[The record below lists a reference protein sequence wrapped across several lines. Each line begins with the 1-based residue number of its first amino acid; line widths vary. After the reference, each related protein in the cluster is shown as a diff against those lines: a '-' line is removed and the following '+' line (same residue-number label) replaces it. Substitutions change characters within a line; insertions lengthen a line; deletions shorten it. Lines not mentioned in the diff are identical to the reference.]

1 MKKYA
6 NVLVALC
13 ALFAFGLVSCKSYSD
28 DDNNA
33 ALVAILNQQNNVSKT
48 SADYANDLK
57 ASTGIQLDKKYE
69 TTGAYAEY
77 FIVSSDGTVE
87 YGYVSGTEP
96 GLKGKI
102 IATELPPAKYKG
114 IIIYLKNEKHVN
126 YGCYCYPD
134 YDEDKWEGSKVD
146 SSNYGAITHHGCY
159 TAIYITN
166 GETDTTF
173 RMAQA
178 VWMPENQPEGRT
190 ACAKTLEKVKEL
202 FAKEGYQATCE
213 GYSSAFNRSLSS
225 EKIPGFI
232 CGTFTLSDAE

>member
-13 ALFAFGLVSCKSYSD
+13 ALFAFGLVSCKSYSN
-28 DDNNA
+28 DDNNSVLIA
-33 ALVAILNQQNNVSKT
+33 VLNQQSAT
-48 SADYANDLK
+48 QGQQQSATPADYAKIL
-57 ASTGIQLDKKYE
+57 STTTGIQLDKNYVTSGDWPESLKV
-69 TTGAYAEY
+69 T
-77 FIVSSDGTVE
+77 SDGTVE
-87 YGYVSGTEP
+87 YNSDFKATIAGTAVPTGYS
-96 GLKGKI
+96 
-102 IATELPPAKYKG
+102 G
-114 IIIYLKNEKHVN
+114 IIIFTRNQKHVN
-126 YGCYCYPD
+126 YGHYCYPD
-134 YDEDKWEGSKVD
+134 YDEDKWDGSD
-146 SSNYGAITHHGCY
+146 IASSEWGTVITHHGCY

-178 VWMPENQPEGRT
+178 VWMPKNQPEGQT

-213 GYSSAFNRSLSS
+213 GGSSAFNRSLSS

>member
-6 NVLVALC
+6 NVLMALC

-33 ALVAILNQQNNVSKT
+33 ALVAVLNQQSAT
-48 SADYANDLK
+48 QGQQQSATPADYAKIL
-57 ASTGIQLDKKYE
+57 STTTGIQLDKNYVTSGDWPESLKV
-69 TTGAYAEY
+69 T
-77 FIVSSDGTVE
+77 SDGTVE
-87 YGYVSGTEP
+87 YNSDFKATIAGTAVPTGYS
-96 GLKGKI
+96 
-102 IATELPPAKYKG
+102 G
-114 IIIYLKNEKHVN
+114 IIIFTRNQNHVN
-126 YGCYCYPD
+126 YGHYCFPD
-134 YDEDKWEGSKVD
+134 YNEDKWVGSNET
-146 SSNYGAITHHGCY
+146 SSEWGTVITHHGCY

-166 GETDTTF
+166 GETDKTF

-202 FAKEGYQATCE
+202 FANEGYQATCE
-213 GYSSAFNRSLSS
+213 GYSSDFNRSLSS

>member
-33 ALVAILNQQNNVSKT
+33 ALVAVLNQQSAT
-48 SADYANDLK
+48 PADYAKIL
-57 ASTGIQLDKKYE
+57 STTTGIQLDKNYVTSGDWPESLKV
-69 TTGAYAEY
+69 T
-77 FIVSSDGTVE
+77 SDGTVE
-87 YGYVSGTEP
+87 YNSDFKATIAGTAVPTGYS
-96 GLKGKI
+96 
-102 IATELPPAKYKG
+102 G
-114 IIIYLKNEKHVN
+114 IIIFTRNQDHVN
-126 YGCYCYPD
+126 YGHYCYPD
-134 YDEDKWEGSKVD
+134 YNEDKWDGSD
-146 SSNYGAITHHGCY
+146 IASSEWGTVITHHGCY

-166 GETDTTF
+166 SETDKTF

-190 ACAKTLEKVKEL
+190 TCAKTLENVKEL

-213 GYSSAFNRSLSS
+213 ALSSTFNRSLNS

-232 CGTFTLSDAE
+232 CGTFALSDAE

>member
-6 NVLVALC
+6 DVLMALC

-33 ALVAILNQQNNVSKT
+33 ALVAVLNQQSAT
-48 SADYANDLK
+48 PADYAKIL
-57 ASTGIQLDKKYE
+57 STTTGIQLDKNYVTSGDWPESFKV
-69 TTGAYAEY
+69 T
-77 FIVSSDGTVE
+77 SDGTVE
-87 YGYVSGTEP
+87 YNSDFKATIAGTAVPTGYP
-96 GLKGKI
+96 GILI
-102 IATELPPAKYKG
+102 FTR
-114 IIIYLKNEKHVN
+114 NQNHVN
-126 YGCYCYPD
+126 YGHYCYPD
-134 YDEDKWEGSKVD
+134 YDEDKWDGSNLA
-146 SSNYGAITHHGCY
+146 SSEWGTVITHHGCY

>member
-33 ALVAILNQQNNVSKT
+33 ALVAILNQQSAT
-48 SADYANDLK
+48 PADYAKIL
-57 ASTGIQLDKKYE
+57 STTTGIQLDKNYVTSGDWPESFKV
-69 TTGAYAEY
+69 T
-77 FIVSSDGTVE
+77 SDGTVE
-87 YGYVSGTEP
+87 YNSDFKATIAGTAVPTGYP
-96 GLKGKI
+96 GILI
-102 IATELPPAKYKG
+102 FTR
-114 IIIYLKNEKHVN
+114 NQNHVN
-126 YGCYCYPD
+126 YGHYCYPD
-134 YDEDKWEGSKVD
+134 YDEDKWDGSNLA
-146 SSNYGAITHHGCY
+146 SSEWGTVITHHGCY

-166 GETDTTF
+166 GETDKTF

>member
-33 ALVAILNQQNNVSKT
+33 ALAVVLNQQSASQSQQQSAT
-48 SADYANDLK
+48 PADYAKIL
-57 ASTGIQLDKKYE
+57 STTTGIQLDKNYVTSGDWTESFKV
-69 TTGAYAEY
+69 T
-77 FIVSSDGTVE
+77 SDGTVE
-87 YGYVSGTEP
+87 YNSDFKATIAGTAVPTGYP
-96 GLKGKI
+96 
-102 IATELPPAKYKG
+102 G
-114 IIIYLKNEKHVN
+114 IIIFTRNQNHVN
-126 YGCYCYPD
+126 YGHYCYPD
-134 YDEDKWEGSKVD
+134 YDEDKWDGSKLA
-146 SSNYGAITHHGCY
+146 SSEWGTVITHHGCY

-166 GETDTTF
+166 GETDKTF

-178 VWMPENQPEGRT
+178 VWRPENQPEGRT
-190 ACAKTLEKVKEL
+190 ACAKTLENVKEL

>member
-33 ALVAILNQQNNVSKT
+33 ALVAVLNQQNNVSKT

-102 IATELPPAKYKG
+102 IATELPPAEYKG

-166 GETDTTF
+166 GDTDTTF
-173 RMAQA
+173 KMAQA
-178 VWMPENQPEGRT
+178 VWKPANQPNGYT
-190 ACAKTLEKVKEL
+190 TCAKSLEKAKEL
-202 FAKEGYQATCE
+202 FAICDYDATCE
-213 GYSSAFNRSLSS
+213 GGSSTFTRSLSS

>member
-33 ALVAILNQQNNVSKT
+33 ALVAILNQQSAT
-48 SADYANDLK
+48 PADYAKIL
-57 ASTGIQLDKKYE
+57 STTTGIQLDKNYVTSGDWPESLKV
-69 TTGAYAEY
+69 T
-77 FIVSSDGTVE
+77 SDGTVE
-87 YGYVSGTEP
+87 YNSDFKATIAGTAVPTGYS
-96 GLKGKI
+96 
-102 IATELPPAKYKG
+102 G
-114 IIIYLKNEKHVN
+114 IIIFTRNQNHVN
-126 YGCYCYPD
+126 YGHYCYPD
-134 YDEDKWEGSKVD
+134 YDEDKWVGSNET
-146 SSNYGAITHHGCY
+146 SSEWGTVITHHGCY

-166 GETDTTF
+166 GETDKTF

-213 GYSSAFNRSLSS
+213 GSSSAFNRSLSS

>member
-33 ALVAILNQQNNVSKT
+33 ALVAILNQQSAT
-48 SADYANDLK
+48 PADYAKIL
-57 ASTGIQLDKKYE
+57 STTTGIQLDKNYVTSGDWPESLKV
-69 TTGAYAEY
+69 T
-77 FIVSSDGTVE
+77 SDGTVE
-87 YGYVSGTEP
+87 YNSDFKATIAGTAVPTGYS
-96 GLKGKI
+96 
-102 IATELPPAKYKG
+102 G
-114 IIIYLKNEKHVN
+114 IIIFTRNQNHVN
-126 YGCYCYPD
+126 YGHYCYPD
-134 YDEDKWEGSKVD
+134 YNEDKWVGSNET
-146 SSNYGAITHHGCY
+146 SSERGTVITHHGCY

-166 GETDTTF
+166 GETDKTF

-178 VWMPENQPEGRT
+178 VWMPENQPEERT

-213 GYSSAFNRSLSS
+213 GYSSTFNRSLSS

>member
-33 ALVAILNQQNNVSKT
+33 ALVAVLNQQSAT
-48 SADYANDLK
+48 PADYAKIL
-57 ASTGIQLDKKYE
+57 STTTGIQLDKNYVTSGDWPESLKV
-69 TTGAYAEY
+69 T
-77 FIVSSDGTVE
+77 SDGTVE
-87 YGYVSGTEP
+87 YNSDLKATIAGTAVSIGYS
-96 GLKGKI
+96 
-102 IATELPPAKYKG
+102 G
-114 IIIYLKNEKHVN
+114 IIIFTRNQNHVN
-126 YGCYCYPD
+126 YGHYCYPD
-134 YDEDKWEGSKVD
+134 YDEDKWDD
-146 SSNYGAITHHGCY
+146 SDVTSSEWGTVITHHGCY

-213 GYSSAFNRSLSS
+213 GGSSAFNRSLSS

>member
-6 NVLVALC
+6 NVLMALC

-33 ALVAILNQQNNVSKT
+33 ALVAVLNQQSAT
-48 SADYANDLK
+48 PADYAKIL
-57 ASTGIQLDKKYE
+57 STTTGIQLDKNYVTSGDWPESLKV
-69 TTGAYAEY
+69 T
-77 FIVSSDGTVE
+77 SDGTVE
-87 YGYVSGTEP
+87 YNSDFKATITGTAVPTGYS
-96 GLKGKI
+96 
-102 IATELPPAKYKG
+102 G
-114 IIIYLKNEKHVN
+114 IIIFTRNQDHVN
-126 YGCYCYPD
+126 YGHYCYPD
-134 YDEDKWEGSKVD
+134 YDEDKWDGSNET
-146 SSNYGAITHHGCY
+146 SSEWGTVITHHGCY

-178 VWMPENQPEGRT
+178 VWRPENQPEGRT

-213 GYSSAFNRSLSS
+213 GGSSAFNRSLIS

>member
-33 ALVAILNQQNNVSKT
+33 ALVAVLNQQSAT
-48 SADYANDLK
+48 PADYAKIL
-57 ASTGIQLDKKYE
+57 STTTGIQLDKNYVTSGDWPESLKV
-69 TTGAYAEY
+69 T
-77 FIVSSDGTVE
+77 SDGTVE
-87 YGYVSGTEP
+87 YNSDFKATIAGTAVPTGYS
-96 GLKGKI
+96 
-102 IATELPPAKYKG
+102 G
-114 IIIYLKNEKHVN
+114 IIIFTRNQNHVN
-126 YGCYCYPD
+126 YGHYCYPD
-134 YDEDKWEGSKVD
+134 YDEGKWGGSNET
-146 SSNYGAITHHGCY
+146 SSEWGTVITHHGCY

-190 ACAKTLEKVKEL
+190 ACAKTLENVKEL

>member
-33 ALVAILNQQNNVSKT
+33 AFAAVLNQQSAT
-48 SADYANDLK
+48 PADYAKIL
-57 ASTGIQLDKKYE
+57 STTTGIQLDKNYVTSGDWPESLKV
-69 TTGAYAEY
+69 T
-77 FIVSSDGTVE
+77 SDGTVE
-87 YGYVSGTEP
+87 YNSDFKATIAGTAVPTGYS
-96 GLKGKI
+96 
-102 IATELPPAKYKG
+102 G
-114 IIIYLKNEKHVN
+114 IIIFTRNQNHVN
-126 YGCYCYPD
+126 YGHYCYPD
-134 YDEDKWEGSKVD
+134 YDEGKWVGSNET
-146 SSNYGAITHHGCY
+146 SSEWGTVITHHGCY

>member
-6 NVLVALC
+6 NVLMALC

-28 DDNNA
+28 DNNNA
-33 ALVAILNQQNNVSKT
+33 ALVAVLNQQSAT
-48 SADYANDLK
+48 PADYAKIL
-57 ASTGIQLDKKYE
+57 STTTGIQLDKNYVTSGDWSESFKV
-69 TTGAYAEY
+69 T
-77 FIVSSDGTVE
+77 SDGTVE
-87 YGYVSGTEP
+87 YNSDFKATITGTAVPTGYS
-96 GLKGKI
+96 
-102 IATELPPAKYKG
+102 G
-114 IIIYLKNEKHVN
+114 IIIFTRNQNHVN
-126 YGCYCYPD
+126 YGHYCYPD
-134 YDEDKWEGSKVD
+134 YDEDKWVGSTLA
-146 SSNYGAITHHGCY
+146 SSEWGTVITHHGCY

-202 FAKEGYQATCE
+202 FANEGYKSTCE
-213 GYSSAFNRSLSS
+213 ALSSTFNRSLSS

>member
-33 ALVAILNQQNNVSKT
+33 ALAAVLNQQSAT
-48 SADYANDLK
+48 PADYAKIL
-57 ASTGIQLDKKYE
+57 STTTGIQLDKNYVTSGDWPESLKV
-69 TTGAYAEY
+69 T
-77 FIVSSDGTVE
+77 SDGTVE
-87 YGYVSGTEP
+87 YNSDFKATIAGTAVPTGYS
-96 GLKGKI
+96 
-102 IATELPPAKYKG
+102 G
-114 IIIYLKNEKHVN
+114 IIIFTRNQNHVN
-126 YGCYCYPD
+126 YSHYCYPD
-134 YDEDKWEGSKVD
+134 YDENKWVGSNET
-146 SSNYGAITHHGCY
+146 SSEWGTVITHHGCY

-213 GYSSAFNRSLSS
+213 GYSSAFNRSLNS

>member
-13 ALFAFGLVSCKSYSD
+13 ALFAFGLVSCKSYTD

-33 ALVAILNQQNNVSKT
+33 ALVAVLNQQPAT
-48 SADYANDLK
+48 PADYAKIL
-57 ASTGIQLDKKYE
+57 STTTGIQLDKNYVTSGDWPESFKV
-69 TTGAYAEY
+69 T
-77 FIVSSDGTVE
+77 SDGTVE
-87 YGYVSGTEP
+87 YNSDFKATIAGTAVPTGYS
-96 GLKGKI
+96 
-102 IATELPPAKYKG
+102 G
-114 IIIYLKNEKHVN
+114 IIIFTRNQDHVN
-126 YGCYCYPD
+126 YGHYCYPD
-134 YDEDKWEGSKVD
+134 YDEDKWKD
-146 SSNYGAITHHGCY
+146 SDIASSEWGTVITHHGCY

-173 RMAQA
+173 KMAQA

-202 FAKEGYQATCE
+202 FANEGYQATCE
-213 GYSSAFNRSLSS
+213 GYSSAFNRSLIS

>member
-6 NVLVALC
+6 NVLMALC

-28 DDNNA
+28 DDNNSVLIA
-33 ALVAILNQQNNVSKT
+33 VLNQQSAT
-48 SADYANDLK
+48 PADYAKIL
-57 ASTGIQLDKKYE
+57 STTTGIQLDKNYVTSGDWSESFKV
-69 TTGAYAEY
+69 T
-77 FIVSSDGTVE
+77 SDGTVE
-87 YGYVSGTEP
+87 YNSDFKATIAGTAVPTGYS
-96 GLKGKI
+96 
-102 IATELPPAKYKG
+102 G
-114 IIIYLKNEKHVN
+114 IIIFTRNQNHVN
-126 YGCYCYPD
+126 YGHYCYPD
-134 YDEDKWEGSKVD
+134 YDEDKWED
-146 SSNYGAITHHGCY
+146 SNVASSEWGTVITHHGCY

-166 GETDTTF
+166 GETDKTF

-202 FAKEGYQATCE
+202 FAICDYDATCE
-213 GYSSAFNRSLSS
+213 GGSSTFTRSLSS

>member
-33 ALVAILNQQNNVSKT
+33 ALVAVLNQQSAT
-48 SADYANDLK
+48 PADYAKILSTK
-57 ASTGIQLDKKYE
+57 TGIQLDKNYVTSGDWPESLKV
-69 TTGAYAEY
+69 T
-77 FIVSSDGTVE
+77 SDGTVE
-87 YGYVSGTEP
+87 YNSDFKATIAGTAVPTGYS
-96 GLKGKI
+96 
-102 IATELPPAKYKG
+102 G
-114 IIIYLKNEKHVN
+114 IIIFTRNQDHVN
-126 YGCYCYPD
+126 YGHYCYPD

-146 SSNYGAITHHGCY
+146 SSNYNAITHHGCY

-190 ACAKTLEKVKEL
+190 TCAKTLEKVKEL
-202 FAKEGYQATCE
+202 FAKEGYKSTCE
-213 GYSSAFNRSLSS
+213 ALSSTFNRSLSS

>member
-28 DDNNA
+28 DNNNA
-33 ALVAILNQQNNVSKT
+33 ALVAVLNQQSAT
-48 SADYANDLK
+48 LGQQQSATPADYAKIL
-57 ASTGIQLDKKYE
+57 STTTGIQLDKNYVTSGDWPESLKI
-69 TTGAYAEY
+69 T
-77 FIVSSDGTVE
+77 SDGTVE
-87 YGYVSGTEP
+87 YNSDFKATIAGTAVPTGYS
-96 GLKGKI
+96 
-102 IATELPPAKYKG
+102 G
-114 IIIYLKNEKHVN
+114 IIIFTRNQNHVN
-126 YGCYCYPD
+126 YGHYCYPD
-134 YDEDKWEGSKVD
+134 YDEDKWEDSKVD
-146 SSNYGAITHHGCY
+146 SSNYNAITHHGCY

-173 RMAQA
+173 KMAQA
-178 VWMPENQPEGRT
+178 VWMPENQPERRT
-190 ACAKTLEKVKEL
+190 ACAKTLENVKEL

>member
-33 ALVAILNQQNNVSKT
+33 ALVAILNQQSAT
-48 SADYANDLK
+48 PADYAKIL
-57 ASTGIQLDKKYE
+57 STTTGIQLDKNYVTSGDWPESLKV
-69 TTGAYAEY
+69 T
-77 FIVSSDGTVE
+77 SDGTVE
-87 YGYVSGTEP
+87 YNSDFKATIAGTSVPTGYP
-96 GLKGKI
+96 
-102 IATELPPAKYKG
+102 G
-114 IIIYLKNEKHVN
+114 IIIFTRNQDHVN
-126 YGCYCYPD
+126 YGHYCYPD
-134 YDEDKWEGSKVD
+134 YDEDKWDGSNLA
-146 SSNYGAITHHGCY
+146 SSEWGTVITHHGCY

-202 FAKEGYQATCE
+202 FAEEGYRATCE

-232 CGTFTLSDAE
+232 CGIFTLSDAE

>member
-33 ALVAILNQQNNVSKT
+33 ALVAVLNQQSAT
-48 SADYANDLK
+48 PADYAKIL
-57 ASTGIQLDKKYE
+57 STTTGIQLDKNYVTSGDWPESLKV
-69 TTGAYAEY
+69 T
-77 FIVSSDGTVE
+77 SDGTVE
-87 YGYVSGTEP
+87 YNSDFKATIAGTAVPTGYS
-96 GLKGKI
+96 
-102 IATELPPAKYKG
+102 G
-114 IIIYLKNEKHVN
+114 IIIFTRNQNHVN
-126 YGCYCYPD
+126 YGHYCYPD
-134 YDEDKWEGSKVD
+134 YDEDKWVGSNET
-146 SSNYGAITHHGCY
+146 SSEWGTVITHHGCY

-190 ACAKTLEKVKEL
+190 TCAKTLEKVKEL
-202 FAKEGYQATCE
+202 FAEEGYRATCE
-213 GYSSAFNRSLSS
+213 GNSSAFNRSLSS

-232 CGTFTLSDAE
+232 CGIFTLSDAE